1 MIPSE
6 NLVMTVLFEH
16 KKEFQMQIDPTQIEE
31 NKLPLIPLNVVLFP
45 GGYLPLHIFEQRYR
59 ELVKYC
65 IRNETSFG
73 IVMIKEGDEV
83 GDTATPCKVGTAVNL
98 VDVDRF
104 PDGRMNIMTSG
115 HSRFEILEVDEELPY
130 LVARVR
136 MLDTSVDEPD
146 TKVEKLASETRKVYK
161 EYEALSN
168 SLMFTWQLP
177 SEIPQHP
184 EELAFQIGTRLRISL
199 DVKQK
204 LLEMTTFDKLLSRE
218 IEILKDLNKQIAFK
232 LAARNN

>member
-1 MIPSE
+1 
-6 NLVMTVLFEH
+6 
-16 KKEFQMQIDPTQIEE
+16 MQTDPIQLEE
-31 NKLPLIPLNVVLFP
+31 NQLPLLPLNAVLFP

-65 IRNETSFG
+65 IRNESSFG

-83 GDTATPCKVGTAVNL
+83 GETATPCKIGTAVDL

-115 HSRFEILEVDEELPY
+115 HSRFEILEVDEDLPY

-136 MLDTSVDEPD
+136 LLDASEIGSD
-146 TKVEKLASETRKVYK
+146 TKLNEIATETREVYV
-161 EYEALSN
+161 EYETLSN
-168 SLMFTWQLP
+168 CLMFTWQPP
-177 SEIPQHP
+177 SEIPEKP

-199 DVKQK
+199 EAKQR
-204 LLEMTTFDKLLSRE
+204 LLEIATFDELLNRE
-218 IEILKDLNKQIAFK
+218 IEILKELNKQIAFK

>member
-1 MIPSE
+1 
-6 NLVMTVLFEH
+6 
-16 KKEFQMQIDPTQIEE
+16 MQTDPIQFEE
-31 NKLPLIPLNVVLFP
+31 NQLPLIPLNVVLFP

-65 IRNETSFG
+65 IRNESSFG

-83 GDTATPCKVGTAVNL
+83 GETATPCKVGTAVDL

-115 HSRFEILEVDEELPY
+115 HSRFEILEVEEDLPY

-136 MLDTSVDEPD
+136 ILDSL
-146 TKVEKLASETRKVYK
+146 EKATDSSLNEISKKTREVYL
-161 EYEALSN
+161 EYETLSN
-168 SLMFTWQLP
+168 CLMFTWQPP
-177 SEIPQHP
+177 SEIPEKP

-199 DVKQK
+199 EAKQS
-204 LLEMTTFDKLLSRE
+204 LLEITAFDDLLNRE
-218 IEILKDLNKQIAFK
+218 IEILKDLNEQIAFK
-232 LAARNN
+232 LAARYN

>member
-1 MIPSE
+1 
-6 NLVMTVLFEH
+6 
-16 KKEFQMQIDPTQIEE
+16 MQTDRIQFEE
-31 NKLPLIPLNVVLFP
+31 NQLPLIPLNVVLFP

-65 IRNETSFG
+65 IRNESSFG

-83 GDTATPCKVGTAVNL
+83 GETATPCKVGTAVDL

-115 HSRFEILEVDEELPY
+115 HSRFEILEVEEDLPY

-136 MLDTSVDEPD
+136 MLDSS
-146 TKVEKLASETRKVYK
+146 EKGTDSSLNEIAKKTREVYL
-161 EYEALSN
+161 EYETLSN
-168 SLMFTWQLP
+168 CLMFTWQPP
-177 SEIPQHP
+177 SEIPEKP

-199 DVKQK
+199 EAKQR
-204 LLEMTTFDKLLSRE
+204 LLEITTFDDLLNRE
-218 IEILKDLNKQIAFK
+218 IEILKDLNEQIAFK
-232 LAARNN
+232 LAARYN